1 MKSFTSNEIK
11 KLESLEGKLIPNK
24 DFFREIYNCFSNR
37 NIDVWNTGFSKRN
50 GKKSLCITSDDIDL
64 VYELEFRELGADYI
78 EVAELLN

>member
-37 NIDVWNTGFSKRN
+37 NIDVWNTGFAKRN
-50 GKKSLCITSDDIDL
+50 GKKAY
-64 VYELEFRELGADYI
+64 V
-78 EVAELLN
+78 